1 MGHDDIQEL
10 DDYLESITEGS
21 AWTRFSKIQEMI
33 RIRLFGGVDPS
44 TENDRSR
51 HAKMLEY
58 VSKRLGLQRN
68 AESSL

>member
-1 MGHDDIQEL
+1 MDLFDL
-10 DDYLESITEGS
+10 DDHIPNLGI
-21 AWTRFSKIQEMI
+21 
-33 RIRLFGGVDPS
+33 DPS